1 MKVVYLE
8 GESTILAEAEEIAK
22 QGNTLFVR
30 FPSGKVIQRGFP
42 SPELLDDFFEEVIL
56 TAGDKPIRLENTN
69 FAPQLGQ
76 LMEDW
81 DSLYED

>member
-22 QGNTLFVR
+22 QGNLLSVR
-30 FPSGKVIQRGFP
+30 FTSGKVIQRSFP
-42 SPELLDDFFEEVIL
+42 SPELLDDFFEEVVL
-56 TAGDKPIRLENTN
+56 AAGEKPIRLEHTN

-76 LMEDW
+76 IMDDW
-81 DSLYED
+81 DSMYED